1 MKMIMTQRHL
11 LLLLST
17 VGVSVAWTVPQRHVT
32 SLHRPLSQTTQKAQT
47 LLRMSDQWDD
57 EELPAVTSYDDAA
70 SSLMKRKEEADLEGQ
85 SDEAVPG
92 VSSKCKFNLVT
103 CTELLNN

>member
-1 MKMIMTQRHL
+1 MKMIMPQRHL

-17 VGVSVAWTVPQRHVT
+17 VGVSVAWTVPQRHGHAHVHDV
-32 SLHRPLSQTTQKAQT
+32 SKSSQTQT

-92 VSSKCKFNLVT
+92 VSSSST
-103 CTELLNN
+103 